1 MRQVIRLSRH
11 AARGRSARRS
21 LDQMRA
27 LLLIACFL
35 FIAFMAMFQ
44 TGGMTHAYAAMAA
57 VGSLM
62 LSLK

>member
-1 MRQVIRLSRH
+1 MRLVIRPYTLQPP
-11 AARGRSARRS
+11 ARPADHLG
-21 LDQMRA
+21 QMRA

-57 VGSLM
+57 AGSLL

>member
-1 MRQVIRLSRH
+1 
-11 AARGRSARRS
+11 
-21 LDQMRA
+21 MRA

>member
-1 MRQVIRLSRH
+1 
-11 AARGRSARRS
+11 
-21 LDQMRA
+21 MRA

-35 FIAFMAMFQ
+35 FAAFMVVFE

-57 VGSLM
+57 VGSLL